1 MAERQTIKKLVCDGL
16 GYCCLWS
23 FFSLFKKTSTIAIR
37 LGVTDRAVRYH
48 RQAFRRG
55 ELCCEGKK
63 NCLKGK
69 LV

>member
-1 MAERQTIKKLVCDGL
+1 MAERQTIKKLVCTGL

-23 FFSLFKKTSTIAIR
+23 FFKLFKKTSQIALR
-37 LGVTDRAVRYH
+37 LGVSDRAVRYH

-55 ELCCEGKK
+55 ELSCECRD